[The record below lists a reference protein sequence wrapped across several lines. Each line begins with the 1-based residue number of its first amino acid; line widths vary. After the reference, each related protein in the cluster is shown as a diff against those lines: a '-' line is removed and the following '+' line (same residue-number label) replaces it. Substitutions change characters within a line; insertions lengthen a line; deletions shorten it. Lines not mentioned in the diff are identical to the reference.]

1 MRHRP
6 YHLRVKA
13 QKGIYVLGD
22 ASIPGEMPKSGFAA
36 NNQAKACGRAILA
49 DIAGKAPTPS
59 KLINVCYSTVAPD
72 YAFEIVDDFTVT
84 ADTIALTY
92 QNDRTTP
99 LKASDARRAEEAG
112 FAKSWYANIT
122 AEMFG

>member
-1 MRHRP
+1 
-6 YHLRVKA
+6 
-13 QKGIYVLGD
+13 
-22 ASIPGEMPKSGFAA
+22 MPKSGFAA

-49 DIAGKAPTPS
+49 DIAGKAPSPS

-84 ADTIALTY
+84 ADTIALTF

-99 LKASDARRAEEAG
+99 LKASDERRAKRPTSPNHGTRTSPPKCSVERARLSPAARG
-112 FAKSWYANIT
+112 R
-122 AEMFG
+122 GPG